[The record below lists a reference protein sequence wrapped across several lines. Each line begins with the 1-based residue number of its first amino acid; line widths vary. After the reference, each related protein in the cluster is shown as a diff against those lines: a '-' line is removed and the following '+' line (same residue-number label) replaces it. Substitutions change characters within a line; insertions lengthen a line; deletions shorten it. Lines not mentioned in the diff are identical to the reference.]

1 MLPMTG
7 APAGRPSSPRTDPL
21 TDRGWNRRV
30 SIPLITTRVSAG
42 RGTRLAAIRLRVPG
56 EAFGEAAEVTQC
68 QDVILEPIAR
78 KTLDEGADQAFQAAI
93 IELVHHMKNSE
104 ASRHR
109 PEDRMTNPF
118 SDNPEG
124 MFSRGTAQRF

>member
-1 MLPMTG
+1 ERPLLVELSV
-7 APAGRPSSPRTDPL
+7 AGDAL
-21 TDRGWNRRV
+21 
-30 SIPLITTRVSAG
+30 
-42 RGTRLAAIRLRVPG
+42 
-56 EAFGEAAEVTQC
+56 GEAAEGTQC

-124 MFSRGTAQRF
+124 MFSRGTAQRFTRVDGNHPPPRASAAV